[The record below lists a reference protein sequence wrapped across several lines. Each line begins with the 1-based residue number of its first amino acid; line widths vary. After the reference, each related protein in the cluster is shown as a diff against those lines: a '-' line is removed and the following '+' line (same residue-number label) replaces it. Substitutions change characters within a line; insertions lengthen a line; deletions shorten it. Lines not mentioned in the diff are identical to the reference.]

1 MVRQVHAAHILV
13 SSEKDAENIMN
24 RISKGEDFKV
34 LAKRF
39 SKCPS
44 KSKGGDLG
52 WFGKGQM
59 VPEFEYAAFS
69 VPPGSVVGPVQTEF
83 GYHIIFVMEQKRS
96 FRIIED
102 HQVIVPDH

>member
-1 MVRQVHAAHILV
+1 MVKQVNAAHILLN
-13 SSEKDAENIMN
+13 SEKDAANVMN
-24 RISKGEDFKV
+24 RISKGEDFAA

-59 VPEFEYAAFS
+59 VPEFEEAAFS
-69 VPPGSVVGPVQTEF
+69 VPQGSVIGPVKTEF
-83 GYHIIFVMEQKRS
+83 GYHIIFVKELR
-96 FRIIED
+96 
-102 HQVIVPDH
+102 

>member
-1 MVRQVHAAHILV
+1 MVKQVNAAHILLN
-13 SSEKDAENIMN
+13 SEKDAENVMN
-24 RISKGEDFKV
+24 RISKGEDFAA

-59 VPEFEYAAFS
+59 VPEFEGAAFS
-69 VPPGSVVGPVQTEF
+69 VPKGSVIGPVKTEF
-83 GYHIIFVMEQKRS
+83 GYHIIFVKDQR
-96 FRIIED
+96 
-102 HQVIVPDH
+102 